1 MTSDSVRSQQV
12 PSYFLQE
19 ASELLQQMDGELQ
32 TLSQD
37 FGVQKVYALM
47 RIAHTLKGAAAS
59 VGLDH
64 IKTTTHSL
72 ENVFR
77 ALCSPNASLTPAIE
91 SLIFEGYGCLQLLL
105 SAQIAEA
112 QIDEPSILERMADV
126 VSKLEKHLG
135 SRFGQD
141 GYLPT
146 SSELGVDITQSVFEK
161 GITKRLQQLE
171 VALET
176 PDPENLK
183 ALLRSQADVFSGLAE
198 SFNLPGFG
206 AIVQT
211 TLKALECRPDLA
223 VQIAQIALD
232 DYRAGQRLVLDGDR
246 NRGGEPSLVLKKLAT
261 PPKSAKNNWLGQV
274 WNALNQ
280 PIPGTTAKHQTAT
293 KSQSPPTAD
302 PSHPPN
308 SPPPIPEPGAAN
320 RGAFADLLTT
330 SESVAIAEKDE
341 LFTPHQ
347 GGAGLDT
354 RGSRTEGPRLSDLP
368 VPKSASKT
376 SSIPTLNAPNLKIS
390 VDHLDKINHAI
401 GDLLTQQNR
410 QALHNQQLA
419 TASKALLKRLE
430 QQQQQLTKLLSQA
443 SHSALAHTPS
453 RSTEYQ
459 FDTLEFDNYSELQL
473 QVQASLDT
481 LVQQIENAEAIEL
494 FVRQNTQAVEKQQ
507 RLIKTLRET
516 VVEARMQPI
525 DNVFQRFHQVLGRLV
540 AQQGKPV
547 ELLIEGGHVLVDKM
561 IADKLYEPL
570 LHLIRNAFDHGVEKA
585 SERKQ
590 QGKIADA
597 KITLSAKQ
605 EGHHLSITVRD
616 NGRGLNLDNI
626 REKAIYQQLITA
638 DEAQQ
643 LTSDQISELIF
654 EPGFSTSAQVNDISG
669 RGFGLD
675 AVRAQIYPLHGR
687 VTVTH
692 KPDQET
698 CFTLELPTNLTIAR
712 LLLCQTGETLYTFMT
727 DAIEQILVPK
737 PEQLSTR
744 NERKMLSWE
753 LEGKEYLVPV
763 ISLADALNYN
773 AKLPHSHW
781 RRPDQTADISSPI
794 LIMRHQDKILGLEC
808 DHLLG
813 EQELVIRSLGDMAF
827 TPEYFYGCSIL
838 PNGRLSLVIDGSLLT
853 VNVLQQSSQTLTV
866 SSPPPG
872 SQAKPS
878 TPGKQSILIVDD
890 SITVRNTLALGLQKA
905 GYLVIQAKEG
915 SEALQ
920 KLEHTPV
927 TVILCDLEMPGMNGF
942 DFLRARQRIP
952 TVASVP
958 TIMLTS
964 RTGDK
969 HRHLAQSLGA
979 DNYLTKPYLMPQLI
993 ETINNVLTPDA

>member
-1 MTSDSVRSQQV
+1 MMTSDSVHSQQV

-146 SSELGVDITQSVFEK
+146 SSELGVDITRSVFEK
-161 GITKRLQQLE
+161 GITQRLQQLE

-176 PDPENLK
+176 PDPENLRS
-183 ALLRSQADVFSGLAE
+183 LLRSQADVFGGLAE

-211 TLKALECRPDLA
+211 TLKALECRPDLV

-246 NRGGEPSLVLKKLAT
+246 NRGGEPSLMLKKLAT

-293 KSQSPPTAD
+293 KSQSPAA
-302 PSHPPN
+302 PSHRPN
-308 SPPPIPEPGAAN
+308 SPPSIPEQGAAN
-320 RGAFADLLTT
+320 KGTLDDLLTT
-330 SESVAIAEKDE
+330 SESVAIAETNA
-341 LFTPHQ
+341 LFATHQ
-347 GGAGLDT
+347 GGAGLDNSD
-354 RGSRTEGPRLSDLP
+354 SRTDAPLLSDLP
-368 VPKSASKT
+368 VPKSAPKT
-376 SSIPTLNAPNLKIS
+376 SSIPTLHVSNLKIS
-390 VDHLDKINHAI
+390 VAHLDQINYAI

-419 TASKALLKRLE
+419 TASKALLNRLE
-430 QQQQQLTKLLSQA
+430 QQQQQLTKLLNQA
-443 SHSALAHTPS
+443 SHSALAHPTT

-516 VVEARMQPI
+516 VVTARMQPI

-590 QGKIADA
+590 QGKIEDA

-616 NGRGLNLDNI
+616 NGRGLNLDSI
-626 REKAIYQQLITA
+626 REKAISQQLITA

-698 CFTLELPTNLTIAR
+698 CFTLELPTHLTIAR

-781 RRPDQTADISSPI
+781 QRTDQTADISSPI

-853 VNVLQQSSQTLTV
+853 VNVLQQSSQTSTV
-866 SSPPPG
+866 SSPPPHH
-872 SQAKPS
+872 QAEPS
-878 TPGKQSILIVDD
+878 TLEKQSILIVDD
-890 SITVRNTLALGLQKA
+890 SITVRNTLAQGLQKA
-905 GYLVIQAKEG
+905 GYRVIQAKEG
-915 SEALQ
+915 NEALQ